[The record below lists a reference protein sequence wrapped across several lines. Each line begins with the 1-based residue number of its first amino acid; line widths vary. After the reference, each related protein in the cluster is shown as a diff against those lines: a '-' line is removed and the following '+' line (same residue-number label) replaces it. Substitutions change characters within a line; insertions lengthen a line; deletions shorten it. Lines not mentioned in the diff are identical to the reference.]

1 MTSAVLSI
9 GVLLL
14 PEFQLLDAMGP
25 IDHLS
30 SHTKEYLALCQVPF
44 AHKGPSIKWH
54 YISSTTDLTP
64 MNALSGPLLVP
75 TCTYADCPPLDYLL
89 VPGPDPK
96 IPLPA
101 GCDEFLK
108 TKLKEIKLLL
118 LVCTGSLAIAR
129 TGILDG
135 LQVCGNKCVLKAM
148 KADGT
153 LRKEVKWVGDRRWI
167 KDGKVWSAG
176 GVTAGID
183 LAAEFARVHFDPE
196 VVEVTRL
203 LSEYEPNPDQ
213 PDVFSKILDGVT
225 L

>member
-1 MTSAVLSI
+1 MTSTVLSI

-14 PEFQLLDAMGP
+14 PEFQLLDAM
-25 IDHLS
+25 
-30 SHTKEYLALCQVPF
+30 VPF

-54 YISSTTDLTP
+54 YISSTADLTP

-89 VPGPDPK
+89 VPGPEPK
-96 IPLPA
+96 NPLPA

-135 LQVCGNKCVLKAM
+135 LQVCGNKCLLKAM

-196 VVEVTRL
+196 VVELRGCS
-203 LSEYEPNPDQ
+203 LSMSPTLTSLT
-213 PDVFSKILDGVT
+213 FSARF
-225 L
+225 